1 MKLYLRESRSE
12 IADRIAE
19 VVGLQGF
26 WTRDNEFEESMN
38 DAGLTVDYMDSESAD
53 ISDPDS
59 EEYCRAVFNRGGSSF
74 TIGKIKC
81 FDEDGNS
88 FWYEEDDLEES
99 MKESVDDDYEQY
111 RVWYRPFDY
120 PDEEDYVDI
129 YATDTKDARYRGN
142 SYGYVTDV
150 EYLGKGTVDESYI
163 SEGYSVDDDLQD
175 IWDFVQE
182 QEYDSAL
189 TSQNQLPGGVKAV
202 ANVLKPGT
210 INLDYGGG
218 KYDQAI
224 EYLKGLDII
233 NLVFDPF
240 NRTTE
245 HNKEVLDVIK
255 EAGGADSCTC
265 CNVLNVI
272 DGDAAKLTA
281 LRNMK
286 RLVKTGGK
294 IYIQTYEGS
303 DKVEVEDEK
312 TGKLKKKASGVGKV
326 TTKGWQENKETKM
339 YLPIVQKVFPDA
351 EYKSMKSGKGSVP
364 MIVCTA

>member
-1 MKLYLRESRSE
+1 MKLCLKESNSSV
-12 IADRIAE
+12 ADRIWG
-19 VVGLQGF
+19 VVNNQGF

-38 DAGLTVDYMDSESAD
+38 KAGLTVDYMDSESAD
-53 ISDPDS
+53 ISDPS
-59 EEYCRAVFNRGGSSF
+59 LEGFCRVTFNRGGRSF
-74 TIGKIKC
+74 TISDIIC
-81 FDEDGNS
+81 FDESGN
-88 FWYEEDDLEES
+88 
-99 MKESVDDDYEQY
+99 
-111 RVWYRPFDY
+111 RVECD
-120 PDEEDYVDI
+120 DEEEFY
-129 YATDTKDARYRGN
+129 
-142 SYGYVTDV
+142 
-150 EYLGKGTVDESYI
+150 ESYMY
-163 SEGYSVDDDLQD
+163 EGYSIDDDLQD

-189 TSQNQLPGGVKAV
+189 TSQNQLPGGVKA
-202 ANVLKPGT
+202 AAGVLKPGT

-240 NRTTE
+240 NRTKE
-245 HNKEVLDVIK
+245 HNKEVLDVIR

-272 DGDAAKLTA
+272 DGDVAKLTA

-312 TGKLKKKASGVGKV
+312 TGKRKKKASGVGKV

-339 YLPIVQKVFPDA
+339 YLPIVKKVFPDA